1 MGYNRYAQMRWR
13 FTATTRAAAK
23 HVMGTYVQVRTATRG
38 SLVRVEHPRGVSSE
52 LRKQMFYY
60 VSSEPARQLPK

>member
-1 MGYNRYAQMRWR
+1 MRW
-13 FTATTRAAAK
+13 F
-23 HVMGTYVQVRTATRG
+23 RTATRG

-52 LRKQMFYY
+52 LRKQMFNY